1 MNVVEPI
8 RDKELVGQIIAYY
21 KGSGKLR
28 AERDALLFTFGIYTG
43 LRITDILSIKKHMV
57 SGTHLVLREKKTRK
71 AKRIILIPALRRE
84 LKKYVA
90 QLNDD
95 DYLFYGSNRSKPISR
110 VRAYQI
116 LNEAAE
122 KFGLNNIGTHTMRKT
137 FGYHFYKEHGNAAM
151 LQDIFNHSSEHV
163 TKVYIGV
170 NQDAIDEAMLQMKF
184 PSK

>member
-8 RDKELVGQIIAYY
+8 RDKDMVGQIINYY
-21 KGSGKLR
+21 KRSGKLK
-28 AERDALLFTFGIYTG
+28 ANRDTLLFMFGIYTG
-43 LRITDILSIKKHMV
+43 LRITDILSVKKNMV
-57 SGTHLVLREKKTRK
+57 AGTHLVIREKKTRK
-71 AKRIILIPALRRE
+71 AKRVLLVPKLKRE
-84 LKKYVA
+84 LNKYVSE
-90 QLNDD
+90 LHDE
-95 DYLFYGSNRSKPISR
+95 DYLFHGANRSRPITR

-122 KFGLNNIGTHTMRKT
+122 VFALKNIGTHTMRKT

-170 NQDAIDEAMLQMKF
+170 NQDVIDEAMKKLSF
-184 PSK
+184 